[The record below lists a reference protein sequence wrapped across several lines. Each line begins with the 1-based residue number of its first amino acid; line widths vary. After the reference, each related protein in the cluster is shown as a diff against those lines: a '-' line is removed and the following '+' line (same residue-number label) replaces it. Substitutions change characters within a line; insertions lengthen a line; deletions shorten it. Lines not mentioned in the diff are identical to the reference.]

1 MRRRKRQ
8 TPAWLEF
15 LETLALAFVL
25 ALLVRTFV
33 LESYQ
38 VSGYSMEPTLQ
49 NGERV
54 LVNKM
59 IFHFES
65 PKPGEIVVFRSPVIP
80 SQDWIKRVI
89 AVPGETVAI
98 HSGHVYINGH
108 YQPEPFIKYKD
119 PSSNYRQVKVP
130 PGYLFVMGDN
140 RPDSY
145 DSRYFGFLSE
155 SLLRGEAF
163 VVWWPLNHF
172 RGL

>member
-1 MRRRKRQ
+1 MRRRRRAR
-8 TPAWLEF
+8 PAWLEF

-25 ALLVRTFV
+25 ALLVRSFV

-38 VSGYSMEPTLQ
+38 VSGFSMEPTLQ

-54 LVNKM
+54 LVNKF

-65 PKPGEIVVFRSPVIP
+65 PQPGEIIVFRSPVIP

-89 AVPGETVAI
+89 AVPGETVGI
-98 HSGHVYINGH
+98 RQGQVFINGRRV
-108 YQPEPFIKYKD
+108 PEPFLKYTD
-119 PSSNYRQVKVP
+119 PSSNYRTVKVP
-130 PGYLFVMGDN
+130 PGYLFVLGDN

-145 DSRYFGFLSE
+145 DSRYFGFLKE
-155 SLLRGEAF
+155 SLVRGEAF
-163 VVWWPLNHF
+163 VVWWPPRAF

>member
-1 MRRRKRQ
+1 MSRRKRPR
-8 TPAWLEF
+8 PAWLEF

-25 ALLVRTFV
+25 ALLVRSFV

-49 NGERV
+49 SGERV
-54 LVNKM
+54 LVNKLV
-59 IFHFES
+59 FHFQA
-65 PKPGEIVVFRSPVIP
+65 PRPGEIVVFRSPVIP

-89 AVPGETVAI
+89 AVPGETVRI
-98 HSGHVYINGH
+98 RDGRVYVDGRLLRAP
-108 YQPEPFIKYKD
+108 YPTYPD
-119 PSSNYRQVKVP
+119 PSSNLQAVKVP
-130 PGYLFVMGDN
+130 PGCLFVLGDN

-145 DSRYFGFLSE
+145 DSRYFGFLKE

-163 VVWWPLNHF
+163 VIWWPPKDF